1 MKKLALA
8 ALAAITMASATP
20 ALAQDAAD
28 FSGPSVTAI
37 TGYDVVD
44 INTPGVK
51 NPDGVIY
58 GIGLGYDIQKG
69 STVFGIEAEAA
80 DSTAKLKA
88 GAVTVAET
96 GRDLYIGGRVGVV
109 TGKTLIY
116 GKVGYTNARIRSPFG
131 TADADG
137 IRLGAGAEVK
147 LTDSI
152 FAKAE
157 YRYSNYEAGV
167 ERHQG
172 VLGLGVR
179 F

>member
-8 ALAAITMASATP
+8 ALTALTLSATP
-20 ALAQDAAD
+20 VLAQETAD
-28 FSGPSVTAI
+28 FSGPSATVI

-44 INTPGVK
+44 LNTPGVK

-69 STVFGIEAEAA
+69 RTVFGIEAEVA
-80 DSTAKLKA
+80 DSLAKLKA
-88 GAVTVAET
+88 GAATVAET
-96 GRDLYIGGRVGVV
+96 GRDLYIGGRIGVV
-109 TGKTLIY
+109 TGQTLLY
-116 GKVGYTNARIRSPFG
+116 AKAGYTNARIRSPFG

-137 IRLGAGAEVK
+137 IRAGVGAEVK

-152 FAKAE
+152 FGKAE